1 MKRWEALKI
10 FGQLRSDTIVVYGP
24 GGLSSELDVKSPSD
38 LNIYSPMPYPTPF
51 GLGLALA
58 LSKRKVVVME
68 GDGSALSGLTALPTV
83 ATVGAANLVHVIWD
97 NGTWFSS
104 GTMGTKG
111 HYGPVPAPTAV
122 RTDLAAHAKAAGFDR
137 VFTVHTLEEFEKTLG
152 QALDEE
158 APCYIVAKV
167 ERTAMPG
174 ITTKQVG
181 TVEEAINFRRALVSR
196 NWVSAAHAGVSQ
208 GKWLAP
214 EARSSPLTIPD
225 VKIERE
231 LGPRPSLE
239 KARIIYSSLR
249 ETGIDLVAY
258 VPDSA
263 NYLIQRFARED
274 DSIISVAAT
283 REDDALAI
291 AMGAFM
297 GGRNPVV
304 IMEASGLGLC
314 PLALSILSHEQR
326 LGALLLYSHNFA
338 LGEVRSSHACTRW
351 IAAPLFDALMIPH
364 MTLTDI
370 NDAPLLIKQAWRT
383 VRGQMCPVAISLPLD
398 VIWDE

>member
-1 MKRWEALKI
+1 M
-10 FGQLRSDTIVVYGP
+10 
-24 GGLSSELDVKSPSD
+24 
-38 LNIYSPMPYPTPF
+38 
-51 GLGLALA
+51 
-58 LSKRKVVVME
+58 
-68 GDGSALSGLTALPTV
+68 
-83 ATVGAANLVHVIWD
+83 
-97 NGTWFSS
+97 
-104 GTMGTKG
+104 
-111 HYGPVPAPTAV
+111 VPCRLPTAV
-122 RTDLAAHAKAAGFDR
+122 RTDLAAHAKAAGFDH

-214 EARSSPLTIPD
+214 EARASPLTIPD

-297 GGRNPVV
+297 GRSQSRCHHGSLRFR
-304 IMEASGLGLC
+304 
-314 PLALSILSHEQR
+314 LALSLLSILSHEQR
-326 LGALLLYSHNFA
+326 LGSLLLYSHNFA
-338 LGEVRSSHACTRW
+338 LGEVRSPTRALM
-351 IAAPLFDALMIPH
+351 IAALLFDALMIPH

-383 VRGQMCPVAISLPLD
+383 VMRAKCVQ
-398 VIWDE
+398 